1 MVTRGPDLTDNT
13 RKIAVAAGTVLLAE
27 GTTSGRIYVL
37 DEGTLEVARG
47 ETQVARVSEKGSIF
61 GEMSLLLETPHTA
74 TVRALTPAVLHEFT
88 DGAQFLRA
96 DPETAL
102 LIARLLARR
111 LHSATTYLV
120 DLKRQYAGHG
130 THLAMVSEVL
140 ASLVHQQPPEFLP
153 GSDRHDTTSAL
164 PGEVDPLRR

>member
-1 MVTRGPDLTDNT
+1 VASGLPLCDET
-13 RKIAVAAGTVLLAE
+13 RKIAVAAGTVLLSE
-27 GTTSGRIYVL
+27 GTKSGRIYVL

-47 ETQVARVSEKGSIF
+47 ETQVAVVSEPGSIF
-61 GEMSLLLETPHTA
+61 GEMSLLLDSPHTA
-74 TVRALTPAVLHEFT
+74 TVRAVTPATVYEFT
-88 DGAQFLRA
+88 DGAEFLRA

-102 LIARLLARR
+102 VVAKVLARR

-140 ASLVHQQPPEFLP
+140 ASLVHQQPGEFLP
-153 GSDRHDTTSAL
+153 GSERQDSKS
-164 PGEVDPLRR
+164 

>member
-1 MVTRGPDLTDNT
+1 MKRGSYPVDDT

-37 DEGTLEVARG
+37 DDGTLEVARG
-47 ETQVARVSEKGSIF
+47 ETQVALISEKGAIF

-74 TVRALTPAVLHEFT
+74 TVRALTPAVVHEFT
-88 DGAQFLRA
+88 DGADFLKS
-96 DPETAL
+96 DPATTL
-102 LIARLLARR
+102 LVARLLARR

-153 GSDRHDTTSAL
+153 GSERLDTPKT
-164 PGEVDPLRR
+164 

>member
-1 MVTRGPDLTDNT
+1 VNSGLPSYDESK
-13 RKIAVAAGTVLLAE
+13 KIAVAAGTILLAE
-27 GTTSGRIYVL
+27 GTKSGRIYVL

-47 ETQVARVSEKGSIF
+47 ETQVAVISERGSIL
-61 GEMSLLLETPHTA
+61 GEMSLLLDSAHTA
-74 TVRALTPAVLHEFT
+74 TVRAVTPATVYEFT
-88 DGAQFLRA
+88 DGAEFLRS

-102 LIARLLARR
+102 VVARLLAQR

-140 ASLVHQQPPEFLP
+140 ASLVHQQPGEFLP
-153 GSDRHDTTSAL
+153 GSERNNQPKS
-164 PGEVDPLRR
+164 